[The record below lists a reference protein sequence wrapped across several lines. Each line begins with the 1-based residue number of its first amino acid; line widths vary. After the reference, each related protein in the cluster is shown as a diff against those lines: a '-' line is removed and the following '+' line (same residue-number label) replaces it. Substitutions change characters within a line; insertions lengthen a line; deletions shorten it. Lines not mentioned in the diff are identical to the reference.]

1 MKLTKKAAALL
12 LAASLAVSVCATPV
26 FAAPV
31 TNNDH
36 VQDSTLGEK
45 IEENGI
51 NDPKQACTE
60 LKYTVT
66 EGYTWSIPK
75 DIEFKSNHGVAAEN
89 MSQADE
95 VKVWN
100 CRLKND
106 YRLEI
111 TIDGND
117 GQYGMGT
124 DKEFVVKTAEGA
136 TLNYNVQKGADPEHL
151 TDVDSGEVILS
162 VPAGSDKNDETL
174 TFTLETHENDTTLAE
189 KAGVYIGY
197 AIFTANVINTHA

>member
-31 TNNDH
+31 TNNQG
-36 VQDSTLGEK
+36 VQNPDTGEK
-45 IEENGI
+45 VDENGFG
-51 NDPKQACTE
+51 NPKQACTE

-66 EGYTWSIPK
+66 EGYTWSIPA
-75 DIEFKSNHGVAAEN
+75 DINFGSDRTVAAEN
-89 MSQADE
+89 MSKSDK
-95 VKVWN
+95 VKAWD

-111 TIDGND
+111 TIEGND

-124 DKEFVVKTAEGA
+124 NKEFVVKTAEGA
-136 TLNYNVQKGADPEHL
+136 TLNYNVQKGTGTHL
-151 TDVDSGEVILS
+151 TNVDSGEEILS
-162 VPAGSDKNDETL
+162 VPAGKDNNDETL
-174 TFTLETHENDTTLAE
+174 TFTLDTHKDDNTLAE

-197 AIFTANVINTHA
+197 AIFTANVVKG

>member
-31 TNNDH
+31 TNGDH
-36 VQDSTLGEK
+36 VQDSTIGEK
-45 IEENGI
+45 IDENNIG
-51 NDPKQACTE
+51 NSKQACTE

-66 EGYTWSIPK
+66 EGYTWSIPA
-75 DIEFKSNHGVAAEN
+75 DITFDSNHGVTAEN
-89 MSQADE
+89 MSKPDK

-111 TIDGND
+111 TIAGNG
-117 GQYGMGT
+117 GQY
-124 DKEFVVKTAEGA
+124 DKETSGGFKVKTAEGA
-136 TLNYNVQKGADPEHL
+136 TLNYTVQKGVAAPSGSGL
-151 TDVDSGEVILS
+151 TPVTSGAEILTL
-162 VPAGSDKNDETL
+162 PAGTDKEEETL
-174 TFTLETHENDTTLAE
+174 TFTLETHKDDTTLAE

-197 AIFTANVINTHA
+197 AIFTATVTK

>member
-31 TNNDH
+31 TNNAG
-36 VQDSTLGEK
+36 VQNPATGEK
-45 IEENGI
+45 IDENNI
-51 NDPKQACTE
+51 VNPKQACTE

-66 EGYTWSIPK
+66 EGYTWSIPA
-75 DIEFKSNHGVAAEN
+75 DINFGSDRTVAAEN
-89 MSQADE
+89 MSQADK
-95 VKVWN
+95 VKAWD

-111 TIDGND
+111 TIEGND
-117 GQYGMGT
+117 GQYGIGT
-124 DKEFVVKTAEGA
+124 DKKFVVKTAEGA
-136 TLNYNVQKGADPEHL
+136 TLNYNVQKGTGIHL
-151 TDVDSGEVILS
+151 TPVTSGEEILS
-162 VPAGSDKNDETL
+162 VPAGEDKNDETL
-174 TFTLETHENDTTLAE
+174 TFTLETHSDDTSAAE

-197 AIFTANVINTHA
+197 AIFTATVTK